1 MREGDKF
8 QGGFVMKGK
17 KFLVKIG
24 AVVLLI
30 VMIGGIVVSVKEKKE
45 SENAIHIV
53 QDGRFNVNKDAT
65 FGLAIDQYL
74 VETKWS
80 SYENNDGRIV
90 QIIGKKRDV
99 TKEHTYTYELNYLV
113 DRKNNTYTLY
123 SAYKDGIKMNAVE
136 ELILKIKAFD
146 LCDVDLKLDE
156 ENNQ

>member
-1 MREGDKF
+1 
-8 QGGFVMKGK
+8 MKVK
-17 KFLVKIG
+17 KFLIKIG
-24 AVVLLI
+24 MVLLL
-30 VMIGGIVVSVKEKKE
+30 VVTIGGVVVSIKEKKE

-53 QDGRFNVNKDAT
+53 QDGRFNVNPEAT

-74 VETKWS
+74 VEAKWS
-80 SYENNDGRIV
+80 SYTNNDGRIV
-90 QIIGKKRDV
+90 QVIGKKRDANV
-99 TKEHTYTYELNYLV
+99 DHTYTYELNYII

-123 SAYKDGIKMNAVE
+123 SAYKDGVKMNAVE

>member
-1 MREGDKF
+1 
-8 QGGFVMKGK
+8 MKGK
-17 KFLVKIG
+17 VKKFLIKIA
-24 AVVLLI
+24 AVVLL
-30 VMIGGIVVSVKEKKE
+30 VVTIGGVVVSIKEKKE

-53 QDGRFNVNKDAT
+53 QNGKFNVNPDAT

-90 QIIGKKRDV
+90 QIIGKRRDV
-99 TKEHTYTYELNYLV
+99 SKEHTYTYELNYLV
-113 DRKNNTYTLY
+113 DRKNNSYTLY

-146 LCDVDLKLDE
+146 LCDVGIKTDE
-156 ENNQ
+156 ENN